1 MWPPVLLSVQ
11 ITKRSPAAVF
21 FVEISHFISEP
32 RHIIY
37 MFPENMEYKGLII
50 PHGSKIWEKLHNP
63 KELFFLR
70 FLMILVFLLFVHFV
84 FLRTRKGQ
92 L

>member
-50 PHGSKIWEKLHNP
+50 PHGSKIWEK
-63 KELFFLR
+63 
-70 FLMILVFLLFVHFV
+70 
-84 FLRTRKGQ
+84 TA
-92 L
+92 